1 MNFMAC
7 FERKFDEQTFHLI
20 DSATIDE
27 VNEYDF
33 DSGGRNPILNDIVV
47 SSVNFTE
54 NGDDSINS

>member
-7 FERKFDEQTFHLI
+7 FERKFDEQTLPLI
-20 DSATIDE
+20 DYNTINE
-27 VNEYDF
+27 VNKCDF
-33 DSGGRNPILNDIVV
+33 DIGGRNPILNDIVA